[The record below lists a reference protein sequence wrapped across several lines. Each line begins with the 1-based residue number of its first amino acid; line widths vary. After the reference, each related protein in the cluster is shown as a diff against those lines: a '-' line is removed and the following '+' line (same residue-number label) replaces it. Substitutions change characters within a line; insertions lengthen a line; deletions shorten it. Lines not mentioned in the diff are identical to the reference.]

1 MKEAVRSGRR
11 ANFYITENSF
21 IDHYAREVGPVG
33 IAVYHVLE
41 RHMNCETRSTWIG
54 TARMAELLNLSQRT
68 IQRTLKTLEDLK
80 LIRILRTA
88 NMTTYVIVP
97 VPPRPKTAAVI
108 PLFDHIDNASF
119 MNEEVADQEVPA
131 AEATSMS
138 PLATPLSYPPTLKSP
153 VATIESHPAT
163 ARSHIRDTRVAAY
176 KEEQNS
182 LDKTIEQDGKPS
194 PLLQKSTRQII
205 AILGMPLTDSNCRMI
220 EAALVAETDYTGQ
233 SLPEA
238 AEFIAKSAID
248 DRARG
253 IPINK
258 FYFEDTKWRHS
269 RATGGQNGKLSR
281 AEQRKL
287 DNLEVN
293 ARVKQRFRDLLG
305 TP

>member
-1 MKEAVRSGRR
+1 MREAVRSGRK

-88 NMTTYVIVP
+88 TMTTYVIVP
-97 VPPRPKTAAVI
+97 VPPRAKHGTI
-108 PLFDHIDNASF
+108 PLFDHISDQSVPEDNSTTSEATPVSPITTHLSQPATHASSI
-119 MNEEVADQEVPA
+119 
-131 AEATSMS
+131 ATSMS
-138 PLATPLSYPPTLKSP
+138 RA
-153 VATIESHPAT
+153 ATIASHGG
-163 ARSHIRDTRVAAY
+163 DTRDAAY
-176 KEEQNS
+176 KEEQNLLNKS
-182 LDKTIEQDGKPS
+182 FKQDDKNS
-194 PLLQKSTRQII
+194 PALQKSTRQII
-205 AILGMPLTDSNCRMI
+205 AMLGMPVTDSNRRMI

-233 SLPEA
+233 SVEES
-238 AEFIAKSAID
+238 AELIAKAAIH
-248 DRARG
+248 DRECG

-258 FYFEDTKWRHS
+258 FYFEDAKWRQA
-269 RATGGQNGKLSR
+269 RGQNGRLNR

-287 DNLEVN
+287 DNLAVN
-293 ARVKQRFRDLLG
+293 ARVKQRFRDILG
-305 TP
+305 TS